1 MPLARNMPQGTGIW
15 CRRRVA
21 QFGRAS
27 LLHGEGR
34 RFDSCSAYHSV
45 SYLVVAESLSAMFKI
60 GGQKLTSQTV
70 LLVLSD
76 VLLIIVGIL
85 LAISLRF
92 LSWQDFFAY
101 VRHTN
106 IVYRL
111 AWVVLACE
119 LALYYHDLYNPQAVR
134 RYAELLAR
142 LLQALGTACLALA
155 ILYYVDPAHSL
166 GRGVAAI
173 SAIIVFMLLLG
184 WRLVMDNAG
193 ILRRDP
199 QRVLVLGTGPAGISL
214 VREII
219 SRPELK
225 LQVVG
230 FLDEKGENIGKPLVN
245 PGIIGA
251 AADVQQIAAERMVNR
266 VILSLS
272 ERRGNTPVRQLLDL
286 KFAGIAVE
294 DAPSVWEEIS
304 GRIPVEHLSP
314 SWLILS
320 GGFRKSKAL
329 LAAKRAVDLFV
340 SFVGL
345 ILVLPIMLLTAVAIW
360 LETGTPIL
368 FRQERTGMKGRPFQ
382 ILKFRSMYQNAEHH
396 GPRWAANDDDRVT
409 RVGRIIR
416 KFRFDELPQF
426 LNVLRGEMSLVGPRP
441 ERPVFCEMLE
451 KEIPLYPQRHSVRP
465 GITGW
470 AQIKYQYGASIEEAK
485 TKLEYDLFY
494 IKHMS
499 VLVDLAI
506 VFETAKVLVTG
517 RGAK

>member
-1 MPLARNMPQGTGIW
+1 
-15 CRRRVA
+15 
-21 QFGRAS
+21 
-27 LLHGEGR
+27 
-34 RFDSCSAYHSV
+34 
-45 SYLVVAESLSAMFKI
+45 MFKI
-60 GGQKLTSQTV
+60 GGQKLTSQTIWLVFFDV
-70 LLVLSD
+70 LLV
-76 VLLIIVGIL
+76 IIGIL
-85 LAISLRF
+85 FAICIRF
-92 LSWQDFFAY
+92 LSWHQFRAY
-101 VRHTN
+101 LHDTN
-106 IVYRL
+106 TFYRL

-119 LALYYHDLYNPQAVR
+119 MALYYHDLYNPQAVR
-134 RYAELLAR
+134 RSAELLAR

-155 ILYYVDPAHSL
+155 ILYYVDPNHSL
-166 GRGVAAI
+166 GRGVAAL
-173 SAIIVFMLLLG
+173 SAVIIFLLLLS
-184 WRLVMDNAG
+184 WRLLIDNAG
-193 ILRRDP
+193 MLKRDA
-199 QRVLVLGTGPAGISL
+199 QRVLVLGTGKAGVSL

-225 LQVVG
+225 LKVVG
-230 FLDEKGENIGKPLVN
+230 FLDEKGENIGKSLVN

-251 AADVQQIAAERMVNR
+251 VADVEQIAADRMVDR

-329 LAAKRAVDLFV
+329 LAAKRALDLCV

-345 ILVLPIMLLTAVAIW
+345 ILVMPIMLLTAVAIW
-360 LETGTPIL
+360 LETGAPIL
-368 FRQERTGMKGRPFQ
+368 FRQERTGMKGLSFQ
-382 ILKFRSMYQNAEHH
+382 MLKFRSMYQDAEKH
-396 GPRWAANDDDRVT
+396 GPVWAANDDDRVT

-470 AQIKYQYGASIEEAK
+470 AQIKYQYGASIEEGQ

-499 VLVDLAI
+499 ILVDLAI
-506 VFETAKVLVTG
+506 VFETAKVLMTG

>member
-1 MPLARNMPQGTGIW
+1 
-15 CRRRVA
+15 
-21 QFGRAS
+21 
-27 LLHGEGR
+27 
-34 RFDSCSAYHSV
+34 
-45 SYLVVAESLSAMFKI
+45 MFKI
-60 GGQKLTSQTV
+60 GGQKLTTQAV

-76 VLLIIVGIL
+76 VLLVVVGTL
-85 LAISLRF
+85 LAIWVRF
-92 LSWQDFFAY
+92 LSKHEFLAY
-101 VRHTN
+101 LHKTYA
-106 IVYRL
+106 VYRVV
-111 AWVVLACE
+111 WVVLACE

-134 RYAELLAR
+134 RYTELLAR

-155 ILYYVDPAHSL
+155 ILYYAAPDYSL
-166 GRGVAAI
+166 GRGAAAL
-173 SAIIVFMLLLG
+173 SVVIVFFLLIS
-184 WRLVMDNAG
+184 WRLLIDNAG
-193 ILRRDP
+193 ILKRDA
-199 QRVLVLGTGPAGISL
+199 QRVLVLGTGPIGVSL

-225 LQVVG
+225 LRVVG
-230 FLDEKGENIGKPLVN
+230 FLDEKGENVGKSLVN

-251 AADVQQIAAERMVNR
+251 VADVEQIASERMVDR

-304 GRIPVEHLSP
+304 GRIPIEQLSP

-329 LAAKRAVDLFV
+329 LVVKRAVDLFT
-340 SFVGL
+340 SLVGL
-345 ILVLPIMLLTAVAIW
+345 LLLSPVMLLAAVAIW
-360 LETGTPIL
+360 LETGKPIL
-368 FRQERTGMKGRPFQ
+368 FKQERTGMKGRPFQ
-382 ILKFRSMYQNAEHH
+382 ILKFRSMHNDAEKH
-396 GPRWAANDDDRVT
+396 GPRWAANDDNRVT
-409 RVGRIIR
+409 RIGRIIR
-416 KFRFDELPQF
+416 KFRIDELPQF
-426 LNVLRGEMSLVGPRP
+426 FNVLRGEMSLVGPRP

-451 KEIPLYPQRHSVRP
+451 REFPLYPQRHSVRP

-470 AQIKYQYGASIEEAK
+470 AQIKYQYGASVEEAK

-499 VLVDLAI
+499 MLVDLAI
-506 VFETAKVLVTG
+506 IFETAKVLVTG

>member
-1 MPLARNMPQGTGIW
+1 ML
-15 CRRRVA
+15 
-21 QFGRAS
+21 
-27 LLHGEGR
+27 
-34 RFDSCSAYHSV
+34 
-45 SYLVVAESLSAMFKI
+45 KI
-60 GGQKLTSQTV
+60 GGQKVTSQTL

-76 VLLIIVGIL
+76 VLLVVLGIL
-85 LAISLRF
+85 LAVSVRF
-92 LSWQDFFAY
+92 LSWHEFLGY
-101 VRHTN
+101 LRHTN
-106 IVYRL
+106 TVYRL
-111 AWVVLACE
+111 ACVVFACE
-119 LALYYHDLYNPQAVR
+119 LALYYHDLYNPQAIR
-134 RYAELLAR
+134 RHAELLAR

-155 ILYYVDPAHSL
+155 ILYYAGPDYSL
-166 GRGVAAI
+166 GRGVAAL
-173 SAIIVFMLLLG
+173 SALIVFMALLS
-184 WRLVMDNAG
+184 WRVLIDKAG
-193 ILRRDP
+193 LLKRDA

-214 VREII
+214 VREIL

-225 LQVVG
+225 LKVVG

-251 AADVQQIAAERMVNR
+251 VADVQQIAADQMIDR

-286 KFAGIAVE
+286 KFAGIAVA

-304 GRIPVEHLSP
+304 GRIPVEQLSP

-329 LAAKRAVDLFV
+329 LAAKRALDLLV
-340 SFVGL
+340 SFVGV
-345 ILVLPIMLLTAVAIW
+345 ILVLPILLLTALAIW

-368 FRQERTGMKGRPFQ
+368 FRQERTGMKGRAFQ
-382 ILKFRSMYQNAEHH
+382 ILKFRSMYQDAEKH
-396 GPRWAANDDDRVT
+396 GPCWAANDDDRVT

-416 KFRFDELPQF
+416 KIRFDELPQF

-451 KEIPLYPQRHSVRP
+451 KEMPLYPQRHSVRP

-470 AQIKYQYGASIEEAK
+470 AQIKYQYGSSVEEAR

-499 VLVDLAI
+499 IMVDLAI
-506 VFETAKVLVTG
+506 IFETAKVLVTG